1 MHLNYDYYIDY
12 RYNVMT
18 RKKKQKLKLNSQFQ
32 L

>member
-18 RKKKQKLKLNSQFQ
+18 RKKKQKLKKKKKK
-32 L
+32 

>member
-18 RKKKQKLKLNSQFQ
+18 RKKKQKLKKKKKKK
-32 L
+32 